1 MLMSP
6 RDCKE
11 HLEALG
17 TLAVVPAYENAGTIG
32 TVLADMIKYCND
44 ILVVDDGSTDSTGAI
59 LATFGFRLIRE
70 DSVSSGNVPDL
81 KGKNFLRHSRNSGKG
96 KSLKD
101 ALILASRAGY
111 RYVLTIDADGQHFP
125 SDIPAFAEAV
135 LTGQEGIIVG
145 ARNLKSENMPSRN
158 TFANRFSNFWYRLET
173 GTRLADTQ
181 CGFRMYPLGW
191 TDFSRWYYT
200 SLYEFELEVIVFA
213 AWSRISVT
221 NVPVRIYY
229 PPEEKR
235 VSHFRPLRDFTRI
248 SILNTVL
255 VLLCIF
261 WIWPRNILRK
271 LSWTKIRRFFD
282 DNLFHVKDSNTK
294 LTLSFWLGVFIGLLP
309 FGGYHFVT
317 AVFLAHIFRL
327 NTLVAGA
334 FTLISIVPVMPVIIF
349 CSCWT
354 GCLILGH
361 EMPFS
366 GFDITFADAG
376 NIIVEYVLG
385 GVAFAAVASSLAAGV
400 CALILKFA
408 RIKK

>member
-1 MLMSP
+1 
-6 RDCKE
+6 
-11 HLEALG
+11 
-17 TLAVVPAYENAGTIG
+17 
-32 TVLADMIKYCND
+32 
-44 ILVVDDGSTDSTGAI
+44 
-59 LATFGFRLIRE
+59 
-70 DSVSSGNVPDL
+70 
-81 KGKNFLRHSRNSGKG
+81 
-96 KSLKD
+96 
-101 ALILASRAGY
+101 
-111 RYVLTIDADGQHFP
+111 
-125 SDIPAFAEAV
+125 
-135 LTGQEGIIVG
+135 
-145 ARNLKSENMPSRN
+145 MPSRN

-213 AWSRISVT
+213 AWSGISVT

-366 GFDITFADAG
+366 GFDLTFADAG
-376 NIIVEYVLG
+376 NIIIEYVLG

-408 RIKK
+408 RRKK